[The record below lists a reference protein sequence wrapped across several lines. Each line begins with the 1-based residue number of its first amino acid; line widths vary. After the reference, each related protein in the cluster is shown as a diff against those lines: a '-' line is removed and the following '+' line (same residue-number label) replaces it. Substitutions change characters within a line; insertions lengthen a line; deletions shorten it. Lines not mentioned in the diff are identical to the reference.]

1 MSVVAAVV
9 GGGGLGRGG
18 GVSAVPS
25 SFFQSLHLIVCHSVI
40 LPWLLLPFPVV
51 LGFVSSAA
59 LSAAAAVLVA
69 AAFVVVAAAAHI
81 KKQHGHD
88 CM

>member
-1 MSVVAAVV
+1 MVVVLVLVLVLVA
-9 GGGGLGRGG
+9 
-18 GVSAVPS
+18 

-59 LSAAAAVLVA
+59 LSAAAAAAVLVA